1 MIDDILERME
11 LRMFT
16 AFAHVPHKPLRQ
28 LHSFEELEEAWKDPH
43 VRVWVDIEGPTEED
57 LRRLDM
63 IVDVDDSSLET
74 SLSIEEEHPRV
85 DEFAD
90 HIFLLLY
97 GVLAPENQTKFAP
110 RKLTAFCGKRYLIT
124 IQHERHR
131 TIDKVRQRFASH
143 GVHIISRGVDFLL
156 YAIID
161 GIVDNYSV
169 ALTEFEEKLEGLE
182 EESLENASDHVF
194 TETAKFR
201 RQLLELRRL
210 ALAQR
215 EAIRPLARGEC
226 DYVAPTLGRRFSHV
240 SDHLTRVVELADTL
254 REVLG
259 AIRENYQSLMARRTN
274 EIMRTLTILSTMLLP
289 MSLIASIYG
298 MNLKTFPTDGPYAFW
313 IVIGTMV
320 AIGLSMGLYF
330 RNRRWL

>member
-1 MIDDILERME
+1 ML
-11 LRMFT
+11 T
-16 AFAHVPHKPLRQ
+16 AFAYVPHTPLRQ
-28 LHSFEELEEAWKDPH
+28 IHSFEELDEAWKDPH
-43 VRVWVDIEGPTEED
+43 VRVWVDIENPTVED
-57 LRRLDM
+57 LKRLDT

-74 SLSIEEEHPRV
+74 SLSTEEEHPRV

-97 GVLAPENQTKFAP
+97 GVLAPENETKFAP
-110 RKLTAFCGKRYLIT
+110 RKLTTFLGKRYLIT

-131 TIDKVRQRFASH
+131 TIERVRQRFASH
-143 GVHIISRGVDFLL
+143 GIHIISRGVDFLL

-169 ALTEFEEKLEGLE
+169 ALAEFEKSLEDLE
-182 EESLENASDHVF
+182 EESLENASDYVF
-194 TETAKFR
+194 TESAKFR

-259 AIRENYQSLMARRTN
+259 AVRENYQSLMARRTN
-274 EIMRTLTILSTMLLP
+274 EIMRTLTILSTILLP
-289 MSLIASIYG
+289 MSLIAGIYG
-298 MNLKTFPTDGPYAFW
+298 MNLKTFPGDSPYAFW
-313 IVIGTMV
+313 IVLGSMA
-320 AIGLSMGLYF
+320 AIGLTMGLYF
-330 RNRRWL
+330 RSRRWL